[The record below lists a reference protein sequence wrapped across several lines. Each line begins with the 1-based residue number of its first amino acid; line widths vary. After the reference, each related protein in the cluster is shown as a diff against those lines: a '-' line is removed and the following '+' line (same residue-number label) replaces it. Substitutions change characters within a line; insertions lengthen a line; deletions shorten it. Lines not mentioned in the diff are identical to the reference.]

1 MPMTLIRDPDDM
13 RPFPAFHYMIK
24 VMALVTV
31 IIGAIWTTDYYWPEK
46 TEVHEITNSGYYAVG
61 KGITKQASYFVISEG
76 DTIDIPQ
83 RAFNLANP
91 GRDLVM
97 HYTGLFGEFKGL
109 EIHSRSGLE
118 GRAGPENR
126 YTLNSFF
133 PKLLLTSLFALLF
146 LRPKY
151 WMSALAWINSVVALV
166 FSGMPMLTMVLLV
179 MLVAFIA
186 FAVMMYLEY
195 GKKRVS

>member
-1 MPMTLIRDPDDM
+1 M

-24 VMALVTV
+24 GMALVTV

-46 TEVHEITNSGYYAVG
+46 TEVHEITNSGFHAVG
-61 KGITKQASYFVISEG
+61 KGISKQASYFVISEG
-76 DTIDIPQ
+76 DTIDIPS
-83 RAFNLANP
+83 RAYELAVP
-91 GRDLVM
+91 GRELVM
-97 HYTGLFGEFKGL
+97 HYTGLFGVFKGL
-109 EIHSRSGLE
+109 EINSRYGQE

-126 YTLNSFF
+126 YTLNAFF

-151 WMSALAWINSVVALV
+151 WMSALAWVNSVVALI
-166 FSGMPMLTMVLLV
+166 FSGMPMLTMVLVV

-186 FAVMMYLEY
+186 FGIMMYLEY
-195 GKKRVS
+195 GQKRVS